1 MAHPSKS
8 MPAFNFALP
17 NCAKGVLS
25 EFPIE
30 ELKPGDVL
38 TTNDP
43 WLNAGHL
50 FDLAVLTP
58 VFNKEKNVIA
68 IMASCAHVADIGGT
82 RARHTTRE
90 IFDEGLFI
98 PPLKLFEKGKEN
110 DLLIKIIENNVRM
123 PNMVMGDIHAMVS
136 ANQMG
141 ADRIIAF
148 MDEYN
153 LNTLEDLTSDVQDRT
168 EKIMRNEIS
177 AIPDGNYE
185 TTQWLSLIHI

>member
-25 EFPIE
+25 EFPID

-68 IMASCAHVADIGGT
+68 IMASSAHVADIGGT

-98 PPLKLFEKGKEN
+98 PPLKLFEKGKVN
-110 DLLIKIIENNVRM
+110 DLLIKIIENIGRM
-123 PNMVMGDIHAMVS
+123 TNMVMGDIHAMVS

-153 LNTLEDLTSDVQDRT
+153 LNTLEDLTSEVQERT

-177 AIPDGNYE
+177 AIPDGNY
-185 TTQWLSLIHI
+185 